1 MTISNSKKP
10 IAKKRGRPIGSKNK
24 KKLVAKRL
32 VFKGMDLQRK
42 TQAQS
47 LARLNDIGKRIDEL
61 ELIRTNLHNVI
72 DNLEHQAV
80 QYKAVISYLEN
91 KLETK

>member
-10 IAKKRGRPIGSKNK
+10 IAKKRGRPLGSKNK
-24 KKLVAKRL
+24 PKRNKPAKPANAKTFKLRDVESRA
-32 VFKGMDLQRK
+32 
-42 TQAQS
+42 
-47 LARLNDIGKRIDEL
+47 LNKIVEL
-61 ELIRTNLHNVI
+61 ERIRQNLHNVI

>member
-1 MTISNSKKP
+1 MTISNSKKRGRP
-10 IAKKRGRPIGSKNK
+10 LGSKNKPKRGRPAKTANAKTFKLRDVESRALNK
-24 KKLVAKRL
+24 IV
-32 VFKGMDLQRK
+32 
-42 TQAQS
+42 
-47 LARLNDIGKRIDEL
+47 EL
-61 ELIRTNLHNVI
+61 ERIRQNLHGVI

>member
-1 MTISNSKKP
+1 MTTSNS
-10 IAKKRGRPIGSKNK
+10 KKRGRPVGSKNK
-24 KKLVAKRL
+24 AKRGRPAKT
-32 VFKGMDLQRK
+32 FKQFDVESR
-42 TQAQS
+42 A
-47 LARLNDIGKRIDEL
+47 LAKIVEL
-61 ELIRTNLHNVI
+61 EKIRENLHNMI

>member
-1 MTISNSKKP
+1 MTTSNS
-10 IAKKRGRPIGSKNK
+10 KKRGRPVGSKNK
-24 KKLVAKRL
+24 KPVTRNAKTFKLRDIESRA
-32 VFKGMDLQRK
+32 
-42 TQAQS
+42 
-47 LARLNDIGKRIDEL
+47 LNKIVEL
-61 ELIRTNLHNVI
+61 EKIRQNLHGVI

>member
-1 MTISNSKKP
+1 MTSLSKKP
-10 IAKKRGRPIGSKNK
+10 VTKKRGRPIGSKNK
-24 KKLVAKRL
+24 KKPVAKRL

-42 TQAQS
+42 AQQS

-61 ELIRTNLHNVI
+61 ESIRTNLHRVI

-80 QYKAVISYLEN
+80 QYRAVIDY
-91 KLETK
+91 LETKLELK

>member
-1 MTISNSKKP
+1 MTLNSKKP
-10 IAKKRGRPIGSKNK
+10 IAKKRGRPLGSKNK
-24 KKLVAKRL
+24 KPATKKVKTFKLHDIESRALAKI
-32 VFKGMDLQRK
+32 V
-42 TQAQS
+42 
-47 LARLNDIGKRIDEL
+47 EL
-61 ELIRTNLHNVI
+61 EKIRQNLHNVI